1 VKQAQHGRGTVRAV
15 KNKAGEVIGHQAILP
30 RDLSSPPLHK
40 KVGARYRERLGP
52 PQPTADLARS
62 LLDAAIV
69 ELRDKRTLR
78 HGLTV
83 SAHADAELLSR
94 LQDARR
100 KYKDDARAARHV
112 ATWRSINRLWLSKA
126 AWYDFP
132 PKAVDRADVQR
143 FINWL
148 RDQDGVS
155 GDPLSSPFVRNVAQ
169 YVRAVFDR
177 AGADPNPATDLDLPS
192 KDDPNVRFLPIDEQ
206 IVLLRS
212 TLPLEDRVMIGC
224 GMGAGLRVGEL
235 LSFESIDVHLDREDP
250 HLMVRYGGPKH
261 APTKG
266 GSARRVEL
274 FEPGLGFWRL
284 WMDRFWT
291 GSTMVF
297 PGPRGGYLK
306 AWPEQFP
313 AWTKL
318 TRTRLT
324 SHIMRH
330 TYAVSML
337 SGTWGYA
344 PRSIEFV
351 SQQLGHSDIQT
362 TQRYYAAFEAGTWKR
377 EVEIM
382 TGRARPDA
390 AARDVVTARAL
401 LGLGAL
407 NGADPDTEGGNSGGS
422 VVQGVLPRYSPPS
435 RNSQENQ
442 EDESAAGAKP
452 HHPSKLVGL
461 AYELLQKA
469 EAGDAS
475 AFVLADRLAAAVEAT
490 DAVRLARAV
499 AAGGAHKIARAI
511 ELASLIVNEE
521 LDDLTGLV
529 VGRSA

>member
-1 VKQAQHGRGTVRAV
+1 VKQSQHGRGTVRAV
-15 KNKAGEVIGHQAILP
+15 RNAAGEVIGYQALLP
-30 RDLSSPPLHK
+30 RELSQPPLHK
-40 KVGARYRERLGP
+40 KVSEQYKERLGP
-52 PQPTADLARS
+52 VQPSFELART

-83 SAHADAELLSR
+83 SVHADAEILSR

-100 KYKDDARAARHV
+100 KYKNDARAVKHV
-112 ATWRSINRLWLSKA
+112 STWRSINKHWVSKA
-126 AWYDFP
+126 PWYDFP
-132 PKAVDRADVQR
+132 PKAVERTDVQR
-143 FINWL
+143 FVNWL
-148 RDQDGVS
+148 RDQDGAT
-155 GDPLSSPFVRNVAQ
+155 GDPLSAHFISNVAQ

-177 AGADPNPATDLDLPS
+177 AGVEPNPAADLDLPK

-206 IVLLRS
+206 LLLFRS
-212 TLPLEDRVMIGC
+212 SVSLEDRVMIGC

-235 LSFESIDVHLDREDP
+235 LSFESGDVHLDREDP

-266 GSARRVEL
+266 GCVRRVEL

-284 WMDRFWT
+284 WMDRFWKGT
-291 GSTMVF
+291 TMVF

-313 AWTKL
+313 TWTEL

-337 SGTWGYA
+337 SGTWGYD

-390 AARDVVTARAL
+390 AREVVTARAL
-401 LGLGAL
+401 LALGAL
-407 NGADPDTEGGNSGGS
+407 NGAGSETVAGNSAGSANQGGD
-422 VVQGVLPRYSPPS
+422 PRYSPPLL
-435 RNSQENQ
+435 NSSKNQ
-442 EDESAAGAKP
+442 GSADGTGAKP
-452 HHPSKLVGL
+452 HHPSKVVGL
-461 AYELLQKA
+461 AHELLTKV

-475 AFVLADRLAAAVEAT
+475 AFALADRLAAAVEAI
-490 DAVRLARAV
+490 DAVRLARAI
-499 AAGGAHKIARAI
+499 AAGGPHKIARAI
-511 ELASLIVNEE
+511 ELASLIVGDDAAG
-521 LDDLTGLV
+521 LDGLP
-529 VGRSA
+529 VGRLA